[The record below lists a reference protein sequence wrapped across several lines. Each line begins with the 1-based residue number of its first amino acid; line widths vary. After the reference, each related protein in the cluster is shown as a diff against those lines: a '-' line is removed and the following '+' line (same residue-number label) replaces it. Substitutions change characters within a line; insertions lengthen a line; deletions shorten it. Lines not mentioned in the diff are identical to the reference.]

1 MSTLPADPAEID
13 AIAAEY
19 VIGTLDARTSRA
31 VEDAMGGNAYLRDS
45 VNAWEAT
52 FAPLSQLATPEAPPP
67 ELWSQIEQV
76 LAPAGVPSRRGS
88 VVQGLWRA
96 WAIGASFAAI
106 ALAALV
112 VMSKPEAPVMMT
124 VLVSDPAQTAWTAEV
139 DRSGGLQLAALSG
152 PGGNP
157 NNTAPADG
165 KVLEMWGLPPGAKVP
180 TSLGLV
186 PRGSGRVTIPQPAV
200 RPVAG
205 MLIMISLE
213 PPGGA
218 PGGKPT
224 GPVQF
229 IGRLSEAGPPT

>member
-1 MSTLPADPAEID
+1 MSTLPTDPAELD

-19 VIGTLDARTSRA
+19 VLGTLDARTSRA
-31 VEDAMGGNAYLRDS
+31 VEQALASNRVLADS
-45 VNAWEAT
+45 VQAWEAT
-52 FAPLSQLATPEAPPP
+52 FAPLAALAPPEAPPP
-67 ELWSQIEQV
+67 ELWSRIEQA
-76 LAPAGVPSRRGS
+76 LAPTSVPRRRGS
-88 VVQGLWRA
+88 WVQGLWRA

-112 VMSKPEAPVMMT
+112 MQSRPEAPQMMS
-124 VLVSDPAQTAWTAEV
+124 VLVSDPTQTAWTAEV
-139 DRSGGLQLAALSG
+139 DRRGALQLAALSG
-152 PGGNP
+152 PGGTP
-157 NNTAPADG
+157 NDTAPSDG
-165 KVLEMWGLPPGAKVP
+165 RVLELWGQPPGATAP

-186 PRGSGRVTIPQPAV
+186 PRGSGRVSIPQPAV

-213 PPGGA
+213 QPGGA

-224 GPVQF
+224 GPVLF